1 MIAAVLVDGLTT
13 SVPKLQIIALPS
25 TPAIPDDAVF
35 VLPDELE
42 VVLVMLVFD
51 IADVDVDVDIPLPDV
66 IDDVVVD
73 ELGAD
78 MPPELEL
85 VVEPELELGADVAP

>member
-1 MIAAVLVDGLTT
+1 
-13 SVPKLQIIALPS
+13 
-25 TPAIPDDAVF
+25 
-35 VLPDELE
+35 
-42 VVLVMLVFD
+42 MLVFD
-51 IADVDVDVDIPLPDV
+51 IADVDVDIPLPDV

>member
-1 MIAAVLVDGLTT
+1 LIAAVLVDGLTT
-13 SVPKLQIIALPS
+13 SVPKLQIIALPR

-35 VLPDELE
+35 VLPDGLEL
-42 VVLVMLVFD
+42 VLVMLVFD
-51 IADVDVDVDIPLPDV
+51 IADVDVDIPLPDV